1 MLEWRLDRPV
11 QKVLS
16 GAALGWLLAL
26 TATGA
31 LATWF
36 HIATG
41 LAPDLVVL
49 LFTSIVSVLIATMFA
64 LAPLRTVTHA
74 PATAALRVWTS
85 TGYRNSRTGAA
96 ALSLQIALCF
106 TLLTASGL
114 LLRTLLNYQ
123 HTRLGMHA

>member
-85 TGYRNSRTGAA
+85 TGYRNSRTGAP